1 MVCPTVGTGERFVSQ
16 TISHIDC
23 QAQTIGAYGYGA
35 LSDPNSFV
43 TIMLTGLLTLFIA
56 LFAFRLMLGERVGA
70 RDAVADILKIGIV
83 LTLATSWPAWRTLGY
98 DVVMKGPG
106 EVASVVGGA
115 SGLPG
120 SKGDLIAQLQSVDDD
135 IVMLTIYGTGRGT
148 VATER
153 SNTIGDSFRGIAL
166 SDQEGL
172 ANGRIAFLA
181 GVIGPLA
188 IVRLSAG
195 LLLALAP
202 LMAGFLF
209 FAGTRDL
216 FFGWLRALGALTLS
230 GLALTIVYGVEV
242 SILVPWLRDALT
254 LRSGQLQ
261 APSAPTELTV
271 ITFAFALVAFGLLAL
286 SARIFFFGGAN
297 WQRLAEMLRPL
308 AGPQP
313 TFNHSSPRSDDT
325 ANDPPPSRAYLVAQ
339 AVAQTLRRE
348 EQGGAERTR
357 KIERNMLE
365 RDDDHRE
372 APAIGGSHEPLGNSF
387 RGSGRRHYGRNSTA
401 GRNRDSKA

>member
-1 MVCPTVGTGERFVSQ
+1 MACGAVGTGERFVSQ
-16 TISHIDC
+16 TIAHIDC

-43 TIMLTGLLTLFIA
+43 TVVLTGLLTLFIA
-56 LFAFRLMLGERVGA
+56 LFALRLMLGERVGT
-70 RDAVADILKIGIV
+70 RDVVTDMLRIGIV

-106 EVASVVGGA
+106 EVASVIGGA

-120 SKGDLIAQLQSVDDD
+120 SNADLVSRLQSVDDD

-148 VATER
+148 GAAER
-153 SNTIGDSFRGIAL
+153 SNTIGDSFRGVAL
-166 SDQEGL
+166 TDQEGL

-188 IVRLSAG
+188 IVRLGAG

-209 FAGTRDL
+209 FAATRDL
-216 FFGWLRALGALTLS
+216 FFGWLRALGALALS
-230 GLALTIVYGVEV
+230 GLALTIVYGVEI
-242 SILVPWLRDALT
+242 SILAPWLRGALSMRAGEVQT
-254 LRSGQLQ
+254 
-261 APSAPTELTV
+261 PSAPTELTV

-286 SARIFFFGGAN
+286 AAKIFFFGGVNWSRMAN
-297 WQRLAEMLRPL
+297 LFQPPPSRTFDPPVRQQPAFAE
-308 AGPQP
+308 
-313 TFNHSSPRSDDT
+313 TE
-325 ANDPPPSRAYLVAQ
+325 PPSRAYLVAE

-348 EQGGAERTR
+348 EASGFGRTR
-357 KIERNMLE
+357 LIEGRVLE
-365 RDDDHRE
+365 RHD
-372 APAIGGSHEPLGNSF
+372 GGDEPRNRGSGGDEPLGSSHRSSASRNY
-387 RGSGRRHYGRNSTA
+387 RRNSTS
-401 GRNRDSKA
+401 GINRDNKA